1 LAYTV
6 AGVTAVGGGYEE
18 RHPGQVVVELEEVD
32 IHAVHRLD
40 PHADEPIGQLGDL
53 GTLTDDLPVEVGA
66 GQSALAAE
74 DHEQRL
80 ARLARQALALRVAV
94 DPVDLAV
101 DRAGRGN

>member
-18 RHPGQVVVELEEVD
+18 RDLGEVVVEVEEVD

-40 PHADEPIGQLGDL
+40 SHADELLGQPGDL
-53 GTLTDDLPVEVGA
+53 GILTDDLPVEVGA

-80 ARLARQALALRVAV
+80 ARLARQALALLVAV
-94 DPVDLAV
+94 DPVNLA
-101 DRAGRGN
+101 